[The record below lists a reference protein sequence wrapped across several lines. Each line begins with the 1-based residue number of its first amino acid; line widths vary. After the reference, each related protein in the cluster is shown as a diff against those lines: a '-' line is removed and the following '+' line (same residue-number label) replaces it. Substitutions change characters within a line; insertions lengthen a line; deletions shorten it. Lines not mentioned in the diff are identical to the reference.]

1 MEDFK
6 YLLLLISN
14 MGLDYQLLYKTEE
27 EANNELKTTT
37 YYERTEE
44 TRKSNQKQSCCGNAL
59 TKERNHCQGHQ
70 WQCGQG
76 QKW

>member
-27 EANNELKTTT
+27 EANSELKRAKEFNYTTKL
-37 YYERTEE
+37 YKLVEIE
-44 TRKSNQKQSCCGNAL
+44 NA
-59 TKERNHCQGHQ
+59 
-70 WQCGQG
+70 
-76 QKW
+76 